1 MPSYIPLATNVSP
14 TQSLFAPLGSGGG
27 GPVSTVSSFNTLA
40 ASSFQVSS
48 INGVV
53 PNQMPAN
60 PQVSTLVGLNGT
72 IDFYQTVTDQ
82 PGPNTVITVGDSHLS
97 TAIWSNLYC
106 SEDITAYS
114 FGGGAITMQEL
125 ISSVRGPGP

>member
-27 GPVSTVSSFNTLA
+27 GPVSTVSSFATA
-40 ASSFQVSS
+40 VISSLTVSS
-48 INGVV
+48 INGNR
-53 PNQMPAN
+53 PPSPTAN
-60 PQVSTLVGLNGT
+60 PEVSTLVGLNGT

-106 SEDITAYS
+106 SQDITAYS
-114 FGGGAITMQEL
+114 FGGGEITMQEL
-125 ISSVRGPGP
+125 ISSVKGPAP

>member
-1 MPSYIPLATNVSP
+1 MDSI
-14 TQSLFAPLGSGGG
+14 
-27 GPVSTVSSFNTLA
+27 
-40 ASSFQVSS
+40 QVSS
-48 INGVV
+48 INGVI

-82 PGPNTVITVGDSHLS
+82 PGPNTVITVGQSHAS

-106 SEDITAYS
+106 AEDITAYS
-114 FGGGAITMQEL
+114 FGGGAITMSQL
-125 ISSVRGPGP
+125 ISSVRGSAGP

>member
-1 MPSYIPLATNVSP
+1 MPSYIPLATNVTP

-27 GPVSTVSSFNTLA
+27 STSTISTFNTLA
-40 ASSFQVSS
+40 ASSFIVSS
-48 INGVV
+48 INGVI
-53 PNQMPAN
+53 PNEMPAN

-82 PGPNTVITVGDSHLS
+82 PGPNTVITVGQSHTS

-114 FGGGAITMQEL
+114 FGGGEITMAQL
-125 ISSVRGPGP
+125 VSSVKGPGP

>member
-1 MPSYIPLATNVSP
+1 MPSYIPLATNVTP

-27 GPVSTVSSFNTLA
+27 STSTISTFNTLA
-40 ASSFQVSS
+40 ASSFIVSS
-48 INGVV
+48 INGVI
-53 PNQMPAN
+53 PNEMPAN

-82 PGPNTVITVGDSHLS
+82 PGPNTVITVGQSHAS

-114 FGGGAITMQEL
+114 FGGGEITMSQL
-125 ISSVRGPGP
+125 ISSVKGPGP